1 MPFSLTNAL
10 ATFQALVNY
19 AIRLFLDVLA
29 VCYLDN
35 ILIYLRTLEEYRR
48 YVREVLNALYAHKL
62 SVNQDKSKFHV

>member
-19 AIRLFLDVLA
+19 TIQLFLDVLA

-35 ILIYLRTLEEYRR
+35 ILIYSRTLEEHRR
-48 YVREVLNALYAHKL
+48 YVREVLDTLYIYKL
-62 SVNQDKSKFHV
+62 SVNQDKSKFYI